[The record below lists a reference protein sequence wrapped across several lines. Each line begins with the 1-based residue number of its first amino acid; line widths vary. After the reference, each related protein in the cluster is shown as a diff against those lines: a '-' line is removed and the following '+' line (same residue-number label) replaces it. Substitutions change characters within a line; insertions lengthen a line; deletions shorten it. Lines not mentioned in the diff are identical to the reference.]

1 MSFSQAKE
9 WRAARC
15 AALLLVIGVITP
27 PSGAIAGMVGLS
39 PLRVYFDGD
48 QQSGVVRIQNT
59 GDDTIAM
66 QVESRQWLQG
76 PDGADVYEDT
86 QDVLAVPPIFSLEPG
101 ETQLVR
107 VGLMTEQPANSEST
121 YRLFFT
127 ELPPPRDEVGG
138 GQLRMRLRISMPVFV
153 APVTTADPELEFVS
167 IAAEDGGVRA
177 TFRNPGNTHVR
188 IDELKALDGNGRET
202 QRRQRAAYLL
212 PGTTRDFFFDSAD
225 DESITRLIA
234 VTDTAGTREYEVAA
248 P

>member
-1 MSFSQAKE
+1 MSFSQATE
-9 WRAARC
+9 RRAALC
-15 AALLLVIGVITP
+15 AALLLVIGLITP
-27 PSGAIAGMVGLS
+27 QAGANAGMVGLS
-39 PLRVYFDGD
+39 PLRVHFDGD

-66 QVESRQWLQG
+66 QVQSRQWLQG

-107 VGLMTEQPANSEST
+107 VGLMTEQPASSEST

-127 ELPPPRDEVGG
+127 ELPPPRDEAGG

-153 APVTTADPELEFVS
+153 APLADLNPDLQFVS
-167 IAAEDGGVRA
+167 ATAEDGGVRA

-188 IDELKALDGNGRET
+188 IEELTALDGNGQET
-202 QRRQRAAYLL
+202 QRRQQAAYLL
-212 PGTTRDFFFDSAD
+212 PGTTRDFFFDSVD

-234 VTDTAGTREYEVAA
+234 VTDTAGTREYEVAT